1 MHNDIPMKKYNYS
14 NYLKEY
20 NTCIL
25 IKLVNLFICFQMF
38 PLTAYGLAYWQ
49 WQRRK
54 WKLNLLKT
62 IDERTAADPVPLTDL

>member
-1 MHNDIPMKKYNYS
+1 MHNDIPMKKY

-25 IKLVNLFICFQMF
+25 IKLVILFICFQMF